1 LEVAALREKDR
12 FRAILRFADEAN
24 EGYFRMRME
33 EIARLAD
40 VSIATVSR
48 VMNGSSLV
56 SESTAARVRQ
66 VMKETRYLP
75 NNTATSLKSGISR
88 IYGLIIP
95 DITNPFFPEF
105 IKAFESI
112 AIEKNEEI
120 LLANSDFHPNGMELS
135 IRRLVT
141 RHVQGVALLVS
152 QVPDETCDALLK
164 NSVPMVTFD
173 RRIIGPGT
181 SDVAIDSWP
190 GMDQAVAHL
199 KGFGHKRIAY
209 IGGIADEP
217 ISDHRFQSFLRAL
230 KKHDLPLWPEL
241 VRVGDYRIRGGESA
255 MSELLSLNTL
265 PTAVIAANDLTAI
278 GAMRVIHE
286 RGYSTGRDFS
296 VVGFD
301 DIELSGIIS
310 PALTTIALSR
320 VQLARC
326 FFDAL
331 ESFKRRVDCDGRQWK
346 VDTDLVVRQS
356 TGPAPRSHRKRSGSS
371 QPVNGLAM
379 LPAGAARQD
388 DGKPVLDKRRERFL

>member
-1 LEVAALREKDR
+1 
-12 FRAILRFADEAN
+12 
-24 EGYFRMRME
+24 ME

-88 IYGLIIP
+88 IYGVIIP
-95 DITNPFFPEF
+95 DITNPFFAEF

-120 LLANSDFHPNGMELS
+120 LLANTDFHPSGMELS

-141 RHVQGVALLVS
+141 RQVQGAALLVS
-152 QVPDETCDALLK
+152 QVSEETCDALLK
-164 NSVPMVTFD
+164 NNVPMVTFD
-173 RRIIGPGT
+173 RRVTGPGT
-181 SDVAIDSWP
+181 SDVAIDSLP

-199 KGFGHKRIAY
+199 KELGHKRIAY
-209 IGGIADEP
+209 IGGIAGEP
-217 ISDHRFQSFLRAL
+217 ISDHRDHSFLRAL
-230 KKHDLPLWPEL
+230 KNHDLPLWPEL

-255 MSELLSLNTL
+255 MSGLLSLPTP

-286 RGYSTGRDFS
+286 RGYAAGRDFS
-296 VVGFD
+296 IVGFD
-301 DIELSGIIS
+301 DIELSGILS

-331 ESFKRRVDCDGRQWK
+331 ESFKRRVDCAGRQWK
-346 VDTDLVVRQS
+346 VETRLVVRQS
-356 TGPAPRSHRKRSGSS
+356 TGRPRRSGRKRRSSSSGG
-371 QPVNGLAM
+371 NGTA
-379 LPAGAARQD
+379 AGA
-388 DGKPVLDKRRERFL
+388 KPMLDKRR

>member
-1 LEVAALREKDR
+1 
-12 FRAILRFADEAN
+12 
-24 EGYFRMRME
+24 MRME
-33 EIARLAD
+33 EIARLAG

-56 SESTAARVRQ
+56 SEDTAVRVRQ

-120 LLANSDFHPNGMELS
+120 LLANTDFHPDGMQLS

-141 RHVQGVALLVS
+141 RQVQGIALLVS
-152 QVPDETCDALLK
+152 EVSEEASESLFK
-164 NSVPMVTFD
+164 NNVPMATFD
-173 RRIIGPGT
+173 RRIIGPGI
-181 SDVAIDSWP
+181 SDVAIDNWP
-190 GMDQAVAHL
+190 GMEQAVVHL
-199 KGFGHKRIAY
+199 KGLGHKRIAY

-217 ISDHRFQSFLRAL
+217 ISNHRLVAFVRAL
-230 KKHDLPLWPEL
+230 KKHDLPLHDEL
-241 VRVGDYRIRGGESA
+241 IRVGDYRIHGGETA
-255 MSELLSLNTL
+255 MAELLSLRQL

-286 RGYSTGRDFS
+286 RGYVTGRDFS
-296 VVGFD
+296 IVGFD
-301 DIELSGIIS
+301 GIDLSGIIF

-320 VQLARC
+320 LQLARC
-326 FFDAL
+326 FFEAL
-331 ESFKRRVDCDGRQWK
+331 ESFERSVERVGRQFK
-346 VDTDLVVRQS
+346 VETRLVVRQS
-356 TGPAPRSHRKRSGSS
+356 TGRVSAARRGRRR
-371 QPVNGLAM
+371 VAA
-379 LPAGAARQD
+379 AGAPPA
-388 DGKPVLDKRRERFL
+388 DGTAAKVQRGRLLDNRS